1 MVDLRRPRWIAALV
15 RTRFLASA
23 RGAESAESV
32 VALPLI
38 VLVIFSGLEYGWLAL
53 RVIQVDAAAR
63 AGARQA
69 AMAGISA
76 ASVEQ
81 AVTGAL
87 RRSGINSGSVT
98 INPSDPTAAEA
109 GDVVSVQVT
118 VAYADVGL
126 IGLDRLMPL
135 PDSVQGRASMVREP
149 GP

>member
-15 RTRFLASA
+15 RSRFLSSA

-38 VLVIFSGLEYGWLAL
+38 VIVIFTGLEYGWLAL
-53 RVIQVDAAAR
+53 RSIQVDAAAR

-69 AMAGISA
+69 AMAGMSA
-76 ASVEQ
+76 ASVEE
-81 AVTGAL
+81 AVSDSL
-87 RRSGINSGSVT
+87 RRAGISSGSVST
-98 INPSDPTAAEA
+98 VRADPGEAQA
-109 GDVVSVQVT
+109 GDVVSVEVS

-126 IGLDRLMPL
+126 IGLGGLMPL
-135 PDSVQGRASMVREP
+135 PDTVTGRAAMVREP

>member
-15 RTRFLASA
+15 RSRFLASA

-38 VLVIFSGLEYGWLAL
+38 VLVIFTGLEYGWLAL
-53 RVIQVDAAAR
+53 RSLQVDAAAR

-76 ASVEQ
+76 GAVEQ
-81 AVTGAL
+81 AVTSSL
-87 RRSGINSGSVT
+87 RRSGITSGSIT
-98 INPSDPTAAEA
+98 INPSDPTQAEA
-109 GDVVSVQVT
+109 GEVVSVQVT
-118 VAYADVGL
+118 VAYEDVGL
-126 IGLDRLMPL
+126 IGLGGLMPL
-135 PDSVQGRASMVREP
+135 PETVLGRAATVREP